1 MSDYRLKCQVRNARL
16 LRAIEGAGHRPGQK
30 FADLVGL
37 SYTGQLLPYVN
48 LTRAPFDDDGNL
60 RPCAEK
66 LCVFCQCFPADLW
79 SPEQCEPLARNST
92 EVELTAAAVFQLC
105 APDPQVDP
113 TLALERDQ
121 AREAVEGLLATLPE
135 RQAAVLRLRF
145 GLGGERLTYREIGK
159 QLRLTGDRVWQLEQ
173 KALRELRRA
182 RSGARAIAVE
192 HYDLA
197 D

>member
-66 LCVFCQCFPADLW
+66 LCVFFQCFPADLW
-79 SPEQCEPLARNST
+79 SPEQCEPLVRNT
-92 EVELTAAAVFQLC
+92 AEVELTAAAVFQLC

-113 TLALERDQ
+113 TLALEREQ
-121 AREAVEGLLATLPE
+121 AREAVEALLATLPE

-145 GLGGERLTYREIGK
+145 GFDGEALTLGETGQRLQLSRERVRT
-159 QLRLTGDRVWQLEQ
+159 LEWR
-173 KALRELRRA
+173 ALRELQRRH
-182 RSGARAIAVE
+182 SPARAIARE
-192 HYDLA
+192 HYGLA